1 MRLFICRILFLLAI
15 IFVYNGVTAQS
26 IVNTEKLFIDNGDG
40 FAVSAEL
47 MGSSIQGNADVLL
60 LEYSLNFAYK
70 KAKNSFKLLS
80 GGEYIN
86 ENKQIVSNSLFSQL
100 RYNYNFSGKSRL
112 FAFAQIQSNAILL
125 LERRLLGGAGY
136 RQNIIEKKKD
146 TTRVFKLDVSAGIM
160 QEEELLNRT
169 DLPAAEKYHTNYTR
183 SVISLVGLLEVTDVF
198 TIVNTT
204 YFQQYLKDFSDYR
217 LLNETNLMFAI
228 NDWLSVSLDL
238 EYRFDSEPPS
248 ILKDTDFNTNFG
260 LVFSL

>member
-1 MRLFICRILFLLAI
+1 MKKNILVITFFLYSLICSS
-15 IFVYNGVTAQS
+15 QS
-26 IVNTEKLFIDNGDG
+26 IVNTEKLFTDNDDG
-40 FAVSAEL
+40 FAVSSEL
-47 MGSSIQGNADVLL
+47 MGSSIKGNADVLL

-70 KAKNSFKLLS
+70 KGKNSFKLLS

-86 ENKQIVSNSLFSQL
+86 EDNETVSNSLFSQF
-100 RYNYNFSGKSRL
+100 RYNYNFSEKSRL
-112 FAFAQIQSNAILL
+112 FAFTQIQSNAILL
-125 LERRLLGGAGY
+125 LERRLLGGAGF
-136 RQNIIEKKKD
+136 RQNIIEKTKD
-146 TTRVFKLDVSAGIM
+146 SRTFKIDLSAGIM

-169 DLPAAEKYHTNYTR
+169 DLPTSEKYHTNYTR
-183 SVISLVGLLEVTDVF
+183 SVISLVGLFEVTDVF

-228 NDWLSVSLDL
+228 NEWLSVSLDL
-238 EYRFDSEPPS
+238 EYRFDSDPPS

>member
-1 MRLFICRILFLLAI
+1 MNRYFLFLIAILF
-15 IFVYNGVTAQS
+15 YNFIVAQS
-26 IVNTEKLFIDNGDG
+26 IVNTEKLFINNDDG

-60 LEYSLNFAYK
+60 VEYSLNFAYK
-70 KAKNSFKLLS
+70 KGKNSFKLLS

-86 ENKQIVSNSLFSQL
+86 ESKQVVSNSLFSQL
-100 RYNYNFSGKSRL
+100 RYNYNFSAKSRL

-125 LERRLLGGAGY
+125 LERRALGGAGF

-146 TTRVFKLDVSAGIM
+146 TTRVFKIDLSAGIM
-160 QEEELLNRT
+160 QEEELLNRI
-169 DLPAAEKYHTNYTR
+169 DLPVAEKYHTNYTR
-183 SVISLVGLLEVTDVF
+183 SVISLVGLFEVTDVF

-204 YFQQYLKDFSDYR
+204 YLQQYLKDFSDYR
-217 LLNETNLMFAI
+217 LLNETNLMFAL
-228 NDWLSVSLDL
+228 NEWLSVSLDI
-238 EYRFDSEPPS
+238 EYRFDSDPPS